1 VRLQWSRSPTS
12 LPPAEA
18 AIITLPSAMPVV
30 ANAYVFARCSEK
42 QKNRFSSRRAV
53 DDDVHRHDHGNAM
66 IATVLCGTTNR
77 SMPRMTVYLVA
88 QLRFVDR
95 PAYDRYQARFM
106 DVFKQSEGRLLV
118 ADESPRV
125 VEGSWDREKLV
136 IMSFPSETS
145 AREFLTSKEYEEIA
159 KDRKAGADT
168 LALLA
173 REVSGG

>member
-1 VRLQWSRSPTS
+1 MVSFADLAAAFRSRGHHFAVSHACGRERLHVREAFGK
-12 LPPAEA
+12 AEESVSGA
-18 AIITLPSAMPVV
+18 ASSTMMSIVTITAML
-30 ANAYVFARCSEK
+30 
-42 QKNRFSSRRAV
+42 
-53 DDDVHRHDHGNAM
+53 AM
-66 IATVLCGTTNR
+66 IATALCGTTNR